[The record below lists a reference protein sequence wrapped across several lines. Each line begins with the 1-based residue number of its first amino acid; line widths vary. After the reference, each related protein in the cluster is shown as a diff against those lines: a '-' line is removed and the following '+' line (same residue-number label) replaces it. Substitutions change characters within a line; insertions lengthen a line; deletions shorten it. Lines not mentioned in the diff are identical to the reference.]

1 VCEVVEI
8 QSFTVAPDL
17 AFKEAPSDRSLH
29 PKLLRGAW
37 PRAAN
42 LVADE
47 TIAGRDPKP
56 RNRVLELVSGS
67 EGPVEIR
74 VCEARSGFTRAV
86 VAPLAFGQ
94 LLS

>member
-1 VCEVVEI
+1 MTGNAAAIVRSGPIPDGHFALDRQVCEK
-8 QSFTVAPDL
+8 SSRFKASPCRRTL

-56 RNRVLELVSGS
+56 RLTASWS
-67 EGPVEIR
+67 
-74 VCEARSGFTRAV
+74 S
-86 VAPLAFGQ
+86 
-94 LLS
+94 